1 MVNINKIEYNIFKYI
16 SITRVK
22 SKLTKE
28 MNDNLHYNI
37 YIDADVA
44 ATIAKNA
51 ALANDR
57 ALLAYRA
64 EVVAAVAADYTMF
77 KVDASQDATN
87 AAFTA
92 LIAANN
98 VVVEIGG
105 DKQNDALTAIVLSN
119 AAVVSAQRSVSAS
132 VALIV
137 AVETAAR
144 DHVNISAN
152 FVSYVAETVEND
164 KDVIAAIELADK
176 THEAA
181 VKAIDEA
188 VVANRRLC

>member
-1 MVNINKIEYNIFKYI
+1 
-16 SITRVK
+16 
-22 SKLTKE
+22 

-37 YIDADVA
+37 SIDADVA
-44 ATIAKNA
+44 STIANNA

-64 EVVAAVAADYTMF
+64 VVVEAVAAVYIRF
-77 KVDASQDATN
+77 KVDAAQDSTN

-105 DKQNDALTAIVLSN
+105 DKQNDALTATVLSN
-119 AAVVSAQRSVSAS
+119 AAIVSAQRSVSAAA
-132 VALIV
+132 ALIV
-137 AVETAAR
+137 AVETVAR
-144 DHVNISAN
+144 DHANISAN
-152 FVSYVAETVEND
+152 FVSYAMETVENN
-164 KDVIAAIELADK
+164 KDVIASIELANK

-188 VVANRRLC
+188 VVANRRLCK